1 MSIVEYLC
9 KVSRAR
15 KKKAEL
21 FSETRLPQ
29 GGQNF
34 HQRKRGQKRINTR
47 MVGGFH
53 PWFPPYNQPL
63 GTGKQVVLRGHRSLN
78 QITVFSGALSSGS
91 SSTSYLQ
98 HTLDLLLMEDHPLPA
113 PLASHWGWQNIWITG
128 SPSTTGPRP
137 DFLPSSQTHVQM
149 CSLSWQGVLHPFQL
163 VENAHWVM
171 FFL

>member
-91 SSTSYLQ
+91 PRIIKALALSVVILVDYQILFIQ
-98 HTLDLLLMEDHPLPA
+98 NFFCLL
-113 PLASHWGWQNIWITG
+113 IY
-128 SPSTTGPRP
+128 
-137 DFLPSSQTHVQM
+137 
-149 CSLSWQGVLHPFQL
+149 
-163 VENAHWVM
+163 
-171 FFL
+171 FFLTY